1 MIRTWNA
8 PPHAVRPLPAA
19 RAPRRLPG
27 GFTLVELLVVIAIIG
42 VMVGLLLPAVQS
54 AREAARRMQCQNSF
68 KQIGIAL
75 HNYHDT
81 HKVFPAGWLG
91 HDESGR
97 HFVDGASGWGW
108 AAMILPQLEQ
118 AALYE
123 QLDFNQTVLS
133 ESNSLNRATPISI
146 LRCATD
152 TGAPLWEIH
161 DRDSHNPLAT
171 LATSNYI
178 GCYGTFDL
186 HECEETPL
194 GEHCTSD
201 GMFFH
206 NSRLRFADMIDGTST
221 TIMIGE
227 RTSRLGM
234 STWVGNVPHGDHSFA
249 RIVAV
254 GDHPPN
260 HPGAH
265 MDDFSS
271 LHPGGAQFLY
281 GDGRVQFMSE
291 NIDLAIYQAQCTRA
305 GREVIAA
312 P

>member
-1 MIRTWNA
+1 MNRTWYA
-8 PPHAVRPLPAA
+8 PSPAGPSLPVTASARRVPL
-19 RAPRRLPG
+19 

-75 HNYHDT
+75 HNYHGT
-81 HKVFPAGWLG
+81 HNVFPAGWLG

-108 AAMILPQLEQ
+108 TAMILPQLEQ
-118 AALYE
+118 TALYE
-123 QLDFNQTVLS
+123 RLDFNQTVLS
-133 ESNSLNRATPISI
+133 ESNSQNRSTPIAI
-146 LRCATD
+146 LRCGSD
-152 TGAPLWEIH
+152 TGASLWEIH
-161 DRDSHNPLAT
+161 DRDSDSPLAT

-178 GCYGTFDL
+178 GCYGTFELD
-186 HECEETPL
+186 ECEETPL

-234 STWVGNVPHGDHSFA
+234 STWVGNVPNGEDSFA
-249 RIVAV
+249 RILGV

-265 MDDFSS
+265 MEDFSS
-271 LHPGGAQFLY
+271 LHPGGTQFLY

-291 NIDLAIYQAQCTRA
+291 NIDHAIYQAQCTRA
-305 GREVIAA
+305 GREVADSF
-312 P
+312 